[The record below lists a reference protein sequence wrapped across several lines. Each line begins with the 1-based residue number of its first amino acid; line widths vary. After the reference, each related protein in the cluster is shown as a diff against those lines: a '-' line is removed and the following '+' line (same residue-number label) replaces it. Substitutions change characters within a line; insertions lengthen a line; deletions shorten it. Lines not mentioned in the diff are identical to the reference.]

1 MRRHALHP
9 EAQSTHRNHMRRWLE
24 LGAPLA
30 LIALLGWATWP
41 PRDTVGLGWYALLV
55 LGAAGVVLDVLLHAE
70 AGSRPAPIL
79 TGLVLTLVALLLV
92 YAAIPWEGGTPIP
105 GVADSLGDDRHSGR

>member
-1 MRRHALHP
+1 
-9 EAQSTHRNHMRRWLE
+9 
-24 LGAPLA
+24 
-30 LIALLGWATWP
+30 
-41 PRDTVGLGWYALLV
+41 LGWYALLV

-92 YAAIPWEGGTPIP
+92 YAAIPREGGTPIP